1 MEVIGSK
8 AKQSLKQPYR
18 TCLGGVCVVL
28 TLTFSVYASLMTL
41 ALPTTQAAETTQAT
55 ETTTDK
61 ITQARQ
67 LKLEGSNLQLR
78 GNIAEAVKKYRD
90 SLALQ
95 PDEKLAAL
103 TSKLEKQLGVIEVAQ
118 PIQASVPEKTP
129 AASSTVSTPEKLPSQ
144 KPEPPAQAAPHPAAI
159 PEAVIPAAA
168 APPANVDD
176 SFGQYRLVE
185 KLSSFLQGGVIKGS
199 EAEVYLNLGQAHG
212 VSEGMFFEIVR
223 PGAPIKIGDKVIGY
237 EETKIATV
245 EASTVRD
252 KLSICQ
258 IKTKTGIP
266 QTGDKAYEQR
276 KKIKRLVVG
285 QFTFN
290 QGVNQLTKTV
300 QEKLVTAFAAKGL
313 QVVERD
319 RLEKVLQEQQL
330 GYSGLINID
339 SAKKIGEL
347 LGAEGIILGT
357 VNDMG
362 NEISLNGRMVDIGS
376 GNTLSAGEVNLVKTP
391 LVVQQLEAQVK
402 EDGPAVAK
410 TKPGG
415 NAKKDKKLAVQEK
428 EGFEFA
434 LNGCKKADTTITC
447 EYTITNTQEDR
458 KLKCYSTN
466 AFGKGS
472 ILYDN
477 FGNSYSASQITLANC
492 NNEGHACEKGLIR
505 GVPTQA
511 SLTFEKIASDAVS
524 APKTSIVCQATDA
537 KGRNAIG
544 GGGRNPGELF
554 SVEFRDIVCTNK

>member
-1 MEVIGSK
+1 MEVIGSQ
-8 AKQSLKQPYR
+8 AKQSLKQPHR
-18 TCLGGVCVVL
+18 TCLGCGIIL
-28 TLTFSVYASLMTL
+28 ALTFSVYASLMAL
-41 ALPTTQAAETTQAT
+41 MLPTTQAAES
-55 ETTTDK
+55 TDK

-78 GNIAEAVKKYRD
+78 GKIAEAVKKYRD

-95 PDEKLAAL
+95 SDVKLEAL
-103 TSKLEKQLGVIEVAQ
+103 ATKLEKQLGAIEVTQ
-118 PIQASVPEKTP
+118 PIQVSEPVKNLASPSVTSSPETL
-129 AASSTVSTPEKLPSQ
+129 ASQ
-144 KPEPPAQAAPHPAAI
+144 KSEHPAQVAPHPAAI
-159 PEAVIPAAA
+159 PEAVIPAAV

-223 PGAPIKIGDKVIGY
+223 PGAPIKVGDEVIGY

-319 RLEKVLQEQQL
+319 KLEKVLQEQQL

-376 GNTLSAGEVNLVKTP
+376 GDTLSAGEVNLVKTL

-402 EDGPAVAK
+402 ETGPAIAK

-415 NAKKDKKLAVQEK
+415 NANKDKKLSMQEK
-428 EGFEFA
+428 EGFEF
-434 LNGCKKADTTITC
+434 LITGCKKSGTTVTC
-447 EYTITNTQEDR
+447 EYTITNTQDDR
-458 KLKCYSTN
+458 ELQCFSDERR
-466 AFGKGS
+466 GS
-472 ILYDN
+472 GLFDN
-477 FGNSYSASQITLANC
+477 FGNSYYESTIELANC
-492 NNEGHACEKGLIR
+492 HGDGECEKGLIR
-505 GVPTQA
+505 GVPTRA
-511 SLTFEKIASDAVS
+511 ALTFDKIASDAVS
-524 APKTSIVCQATDA
+524 APKTSIGCRAARV
-537 KGRNAIG
+537 GRN
-544 GGGRNPGELF
+544 NYGELF
-554 SVEFRDIVCTNK
+554 SVEFRDITFSDK